1 MRRLLT
7 VLITLLGFTLLAA
20 PPVSAAASV
29 QTENR
34 ASGSAAVA
42 EILTQENTRL
52 STEAVRENIALGYDV
67 ASDDAVA
74 ARATTRFGPR
84 SVGAAENV
92 RGIVNGNLNKVGSSR
107 LKDLGIDAEAVKR
120 DLVGSAGGRFNLSV
134 DGAGNVFLTPVKR
147 GAGEPVP
154 SFSTLDELSQMF
166 PMGR

>member
-74 ARATTRFGPR
+74 ARAGVAAENGFFQGSRYTQKVLEQMKNGADKFHSFPE
-84 SVGAAENV
+84 SVGAFERAGTV
-92 RGIVNGNLNKVGSSR
+92 RTITGGDGVVRQMLEIPGSY
-107 LKDLGIDAEAVKR
+107 
-120 DLVGSAGGRFNLSV
+120 GGRNGVFQFIKEA
-134 DGAGNVFLTPVKR
+134 DGTINHRLF
-147 GAGEPVP
+147 VP
-154 SFSTLDELSQMF
+154 G
-166 PMGR
+166 P